1 MFKGQNKV
9 HVMMNLVIVLKTGY
23 ELYLIFQSNILL
35 F

>member
-9 HVMMNLVIVLKTGY
+9 HIMMNLVIVVKTAY